1 MIKMRQFK
9 IILILAVILMVTTS
23 CQQAVKGFVEGGGTN
38 TNTSPSVIVPL
49 TTSPSNHVIK
59 MSPGSTYGTGTQ
71 VEGQVTIT
79 ERQLKISGAQVDAK
93 LGINITRTY

>member
-9 IILILAVILMVTTS
+9 LILILAVLMLVTTS

-38 TNTSPSVIVPL
+38 TSTSPSTTVPL
-49 TTSPSNHVIK
+49 TTSPSDHVIK
-59 MSPGSTYGTGTQ
+59 MSPGSTYGIGAQ

-79 ERQLKISGAQVDAK
+79 ERQLKIVGAQVDAK